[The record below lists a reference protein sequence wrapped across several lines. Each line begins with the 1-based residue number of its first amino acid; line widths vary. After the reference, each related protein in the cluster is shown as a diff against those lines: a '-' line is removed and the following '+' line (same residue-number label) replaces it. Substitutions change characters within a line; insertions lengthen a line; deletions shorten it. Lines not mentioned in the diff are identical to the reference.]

1 MATGEAQGVHQA
13 SKGPNGQSEKGRTE
27 GKSEKRTQ
35 QVVGYFG
42 GGR

>member
-1 MATGEAQGVHQA
+1 MATGEALGIRQA
-13 SKGPNGQSEKGRTE
+13 SKGPNGQREKEKTQ

-42 GGR
+42 GGK